1 MLLFGFLVPT
11 LQTVK
16 ASIVEALKG
25 NIFAFSAVDASQPV
39 HRVFLI
45 KPLVVIDESSGRA
58 CLQRS
63 DYSAE
68 FLSARIAQMTGK
80 LAQDQ
85 LKRVQQQMAAAL
97 DISITRSVA
106 GKVVKGLMHRA
117 FSNGMYPPAV
127 FNTGTIKGTVE
138 LIGKADSFTRETSKT
153 DSPPLYFRPRSTS
166 FAVHTT
172 IVTDTELGFIR
183 TSLAN
188 SHSWNFRM
196 MLRIMARFQHGTQ
209 VDVRT

>member
-11 LQTVK
+11 LQTV
-16 ASIVEALKG
+16 EALKG
-25 NIFAFSAVDASQPV
+25 NIFALSAIDASQPV

-45 KPLVVIDESSGRA
+45 KPFVVIDESSGRA

-63 DYSAE
+63 NYSAE
-68 FLSARIAQMTGK
+68 FLSAHIAQMTVK

-85 LKRVQQQMAAAL
+85 LDRVQQQMAAAL

-127 FNTGTIKGTVE
+127 FNLALSRAQSSSSVKPI
-138 LIGKADSFTRETSKT
+138 ETSKN
-153 DSPPLYFRPRSTS
+153 DNLKPRPLYLRPRSTN
-166 FAVHTT
+166 FTVDAI
-172 IVTDTELGFIR
+172 IVTDTEPGFGQ
-183 TSLAN
+183 TSGRLA
-188 SHSWNFRM
+188 
-196 MLRIMARFQHGTQ
+196 
-209 VDVRT
+209 